1 MQTLLVKA
9 HRKQRVLATTTELT
23 VQLGRSARQLSR
35 KSVKRI
41 QQAAIAKRLTQL
53 VQLAMVENACKL
65 MRADLLIRLVED
77 DGLRAIDIA
86 RATGLRQAGQLHV
99 HPVSNPRR

>member
-1 MQTLLVKA
+1 VI
-9 HRKQRVLATTTELT
+9 
-23 VQLGRSARQLSR
+23 LGRETIHADWD
-35 KSVKRI
+35 KNGVW
-41 QQAAIAKRLTQL
+41 T
-53 VQLAMVENACKL
+53 VENACKL
-65 MRADLLIRLVED
+65 MRADLLVRLVDE